1 MRKITKRSAAVVAGS
16 VLALT
21 GATAA
26 FAYANGWF
34 SGSGTAYAHGSTIQ
48 TVTALIDSRTVGNIY
63 PGKELAVTGTLNN
76 PNDYTVKIN
85 AIAVGSVSS
94 DKSGCDSNTAG
105 LSFTEPPSNLLVAH
119 GSFDNVPL
127 GKLTMNQYADPSCSG
142 ATFTITAT
150 MTGEIA
156 S

>member
-26 FAYANGWF
+26 FAYASGWF

-48 TVTALIDSRTVGNIY
+48 TVTAVIDSRSVGNIY
-63 PGKELAVTGTLNN
+63 PGKELAVSGTVTN

-85 AIAVGSVSS
+85 SIAVGSVSTGNS
-94 DKSGCDSNTAG
+94 ACDAASG
-105 LSFTEPPSNLLVAH
+105 LSFTEFPSNLLVAH
-119 GSFDNVPL
+119 GSFDAVPL

-150 MTGEIA
+150 MTGEI
-156 S
+156 SS